1 MTQTEEMRE
10 RIDADKEL
18 TAFSSGTQAASQ
30 IAAEK
35 TAERLMNPNFLNELK
50 KSGVNNELYDWI
62 EEELGPELAGGH
74 IVGQREEH
82 YRHQQ
87 EWLAKNRE
95 NRMIAERTP
104 GRLIRDKPHLLAVAQ
119 GVESPDDPEYRSP
132 IHNRPNKKRVIRGAH
147 DVAVNLRSMAVGGF
161 GLDSVTTATTEH
173 RTVDRENEEKSG
185 IASRAK
191 RVLD

>member
-1 MTQTEEMRE
+1 MTQSEEMKE

-18 TAFSSGTQAASQ
+18 TAFSSGTRAASQ

-35 TAERLMNPNFLNELK
+35 TAERLMNPNFLSELK

-95 NRMIAERTP
+95 NRMIVERTP

-119 GVESPDDPEYRSP
+119 GVDSPDDPEFRSP
-132 IHNRPNKKRVIRGAH
+132 IHNRPAKKRVIRGAH
-147 DVAVNLRSMAVGGF
+147 DVAVNLRSMSVGGY